1 MIEFPK
7 RILLFGMQQE
17 KKKSIMRLCREM
29 HIPVTQVPSGRY
41 LQPLGVLAGVPMMQ
55 EKQIFYEGEALPQEM
70 MVLCGLSGDELDTF
84 LDTYRQSRIA
94 PVAYKAVLT
103 VVNMSWT
110 PPVLFAELQKE
121 HAQMSDR

>member
-55 EKQIFYEGEALPQEM
+55 EKQIFYDPWISEWGNPTREKSL
-70 MVLCGLSGDELDTF
+70 VTF
-84 LDTYRQSRIA
+84 A
-94 PVAYKAVLT
+94 
-103 VVNMSWT
+103 
-110 PPVLFAELQKE
+110 
-121 HAQMSDR
+121 